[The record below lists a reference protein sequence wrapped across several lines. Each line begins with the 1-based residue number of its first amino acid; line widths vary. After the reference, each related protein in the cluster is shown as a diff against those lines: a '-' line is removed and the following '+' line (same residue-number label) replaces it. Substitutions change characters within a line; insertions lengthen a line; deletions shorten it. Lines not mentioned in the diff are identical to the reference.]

1 MEANLYLSAQ
11 SHYAGDIV
19 AMGYDPEL
27 GINHHLRRNEMDAIL
42 AAAEDAGLDTEKT
55 AVRTTLMGMREGTI
69 FFNGN
74 AASLKYVVGL
84 DWQREA
90 AYFNKLSF
98 TEPPA
103 PAEDNSIF
111 ISAPIARELGARRGD
126 SIILEVLT
134 AEGQKNTG
142 PFIIAGI
149 VEDEN
154 FFSYYKVYVSRLT
167 LNRLIG
173 FADEDCSLIGFY
185 VKGRAGIEA
194 KREALYNEL
203 FPRIDTG
210 PLVYDRT
217 AYDDETRKVET
228 GIRTFLVTL
237 PVYLSEVSQLMEAID
252 LASYVLYGMM
262 LAIIMVSA
270 GVTCRLI
277 LHERTRET
285 GTMRAIG
292 FYESDVRS
300 IFTLEIF
307 ILAFFSLSAGFVFAL
322 FFNELLS
329 YASFS
334 WFPGFEIFMQ
344 NGKLAALYLPKTLV
358 YNILAV
364 LLILALAI
372 RGPIFRNSRSPL
384 PEMLSGGVL

>member
-1 MEANLYLSAQ
+1 
-11 SHYAGDIV
+11 
-19 AMGYDPEL
+19 
-27 GINHHLRRNEMDAIL
+27 
-42 AAAEDAGLDTEKT
+42 
-55 AVRTTLMGMREGTI
+55 
-69 FFNGN
+69 
-74 AASLKYVVGL
+74 VVGL

-98 TEPPA
+98 TEPPS

-126 SIILEVLT
+126 NIILEVLT
-134 AEGQKNTG
+134 AGGQKNTG

-185 VKGRAGIEA
+185 IKGRADIEE

-203 FPRIDTG
+203 LPRIPTG

-217 AYDDETRKVET
+217 AFNDETNKVEKGT
-228 GIRTFLVTL
+228 SVFLLTL
-237 PVYLSEVSQLMEAID
+237 PVYLSEVSQLMDAID
-252 LASYVLYGMM
+252 LASRVLYGMM

-270 GVTCRLI
+270 AVTCRLI

-322 FFNELLS
+322 FFNGLLS
-329 YASFS
+329 RASFS

-372 RGPIFRNSRSPL
+372 RGPIFRNARSPL
-384 PEMLSGGVL
+384 PEMLSGGAL